1 MMVKIMYFMILV
13 SNQDTSL
20 EFYTKLGFEKRVD
33 YPGPEGRFLT
43 ISFKGQ
49 DVEIILWKGN
59 PVQSVDNSNVSISAN
74 PGILFI
80 ESKDLKKDFG
90 ILLSKGVQFVEK
102 EPEGPTEGYHPAATM
117 RQCLQ
122 SVRPQGSAA
131 QGANYPA
138 QRSESYL
145 HRHTPCP

>member
-13 SNQDTSL
+13 SNQDTAL

-90 ILLSKGVQFVEK
+90 ILLSKGVQFVER
-102 EPEGPTEGYHPAATM
+102 EPEEYAFGVRVTALDPDGNRIAL
-117 RQCLQ
+117 RQ
-122 SVRPQGSAA
+122 RK
-131 QGANYPA
+131 
-138 QRSESYL
+138 
-145 HRHTPCP
+145 